1 MAEIGEGGRR
11 NSLNSV
17 PEILERKLLKVLR
30 EAGEE
35 GILQRELWEK
45 LDIDSRKG
53 VRLVRRLERRGLLT
67 RISTTYK
74 GRRAYIVKISERAL
88 EKTVLPRSLEDIPCF
103 SCTLLKE
110 CGEKISTNPIN
121 CPKLNKWLLEGS
133 ISGEN

>member
-1 MAEIGEGGRR
+1 MAEIGGR
-11 NSLNSV
+11 NSLDSV
-17 PEILERKLLKVLR
+17 PEILERKLLKVLK

-53 VRLVRRLERRGLLT
+53 VKLIRRLERRGLLT
-67 RISTTYK
+67 RVSTTYK

-88 EKTVLPRSLEDIPCF
+88 ERATLPPSLEDIPCF
-103 SCTLLKE
+103 SCALLKE

-121 CPKLNKWLLEGS
+121 CPKLNRWLLEVS
-133 ISGEN
+133 IDGED